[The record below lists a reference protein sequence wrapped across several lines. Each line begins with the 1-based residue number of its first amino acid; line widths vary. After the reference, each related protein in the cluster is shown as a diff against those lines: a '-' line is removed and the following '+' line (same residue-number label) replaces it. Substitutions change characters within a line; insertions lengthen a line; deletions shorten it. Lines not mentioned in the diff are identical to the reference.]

1 MLEDLDDRRKDRRIL
16 AVSKMLDL
24 EKQFLG
30 FTLDLTADGICM
42 IVSNKFE
49 DSREFEIIIQQNR
62 KDGDKPEIRAK
73 IEKIWR
79 KQKDKEFDE
88 IGGKIIAVDSR
99 ENLEELIKYCA
110 VDASIKYDFDMSIF
124 R

>member
-1 MLEDLDDRRKDRRIL
+1 MIEDLDYRRKDRRIL
-16 AVSKMLDL
+16 AVSKVLDI

-30 FTLDLTADGICM
+30 FTLDLTSDGICM

-49 DSREFEIIIQQNR
+49 DSREFEIIIQQDR
-62 KDGDKPEIRAK
+62 KDGKKPEIRAK

-79 KQKDKEFDE
+79 KQENEEFDE

-99 ENLEELIKYCA
+99 ENLEDFIKYCD
-110 VDASIKYDFDMSIF
+110 VDARIKYDFDMSIS

>member
-1 MLEDLDDRRKDRRIL
+1 MIEDLDYRRKDRRIL
-16 AVSKMLDL
+16 AVSKILDI

-30 FTLDLTADGICM
+30 FTLDLTSDGICM

-49 DSREFEIIIQQNR
+49 DSREFEIIIQQDR
-62 KDGDKPEIRAK
+62 KDGKKPEIRAK

-79 KQKDKEFDE
+79 KQENEEFDE
-88 IGGKIIAVDSR
+88 IGDKIIAVDSR
-99 ENLEELIKYCA
+99 ENLEDFIKYCD
-110 VDASIKYDFDMSIF
+110 VDARIKYDFDLSIS